1 MLFEIFHFNKSYQ
14 DRFECLHSHHLE
26 MIENNIEFTDT
37 IVSGIYRTIEG
48 VSVDMI
54 KSRLRF
60 DYENTGDC
68 FGYEIIEE

>member
-1 MLFEIFHFNKSYQ
+1 MIFEVYHFNRSYQ
-14 DRFECLHSHHLE
+14 QQFESLHSHHLDV
-26 MIENNIEFTDT
+26 IENDIEFTDT
-37 IVSGIYRTIEG
+37 IVSGIYRTNDG